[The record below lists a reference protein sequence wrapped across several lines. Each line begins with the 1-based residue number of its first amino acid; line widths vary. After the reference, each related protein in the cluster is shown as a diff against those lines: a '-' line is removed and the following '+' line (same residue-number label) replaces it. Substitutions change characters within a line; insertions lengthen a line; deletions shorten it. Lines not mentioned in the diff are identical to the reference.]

1 MTSFNDIEFNKID
14 LPFISGINDK
24 KGIRLFYKNNNIHD
38 SILELYV
45 PNDYPFKPYRVK
57 QAVINEKIIQNYL
70 KYLSNLSV
78 GIKKYNKDILYYYVL
93 IYNKIKPQI
102 LSAECMCCESI
113 TCSTKWSPSR
123 TFIDFIDEYIEI
135 LGINIVLKYNI
146 ENIWNKTRLS
156 ILNEDVLNIILNNS
170 HIECHTCKV
179 QFNFKK
185 NFYKKQAN
193 FYYCSK
199 ICYEF
204 N

>member
-1 MTSFNDIEFNKID
+1 MLNNKSFYKRINREIEKNHNILQNKLNSDYNIYLYNDDYNFKTTNYILNI
-14 LPFISGINDK
+14 
-24 KGIRLFYKNNNIHD
+24 YKNNNIHD

-78 GIKKYNKDILYYYVL
+78 GIKKYNKNILYYYVL

-156 ILNEDVLNIILNNS
+156 ILNEDVLNIILNYC
-170 HIECHTCKV
+170 IE
-179 QFNFKK
+179 
-185 NFYKKQAN
+185 
-193 FYYCSK
+193 
-199 ICYEF
+199 
-204 N
+204 

>member
-1 MTSFNDIEFNKID
+1 MLNNKSFYKRINREIEKNHNILQNKLNSDYNIYLYNDDYNFKTTNYILNI
-14 LPFISGINDK
+14 
-24 KGIRLFYKNNNIHD
+24 YKNNNIHD

-156 ILNEDVLNIILNNS
+156 ILNEDVLNIILNYC
-170 HIECHTCKV
+170 IE
-179 QFNFKK
+179 
-185 NFYKKQAN
+185 
-193 FYYCSK
+193 
-199 ICYEF
+199 
-204 N
+204 